1 MIRDASSLRV
11 ALRRRTAENATPG
24 PMRGVTWFTT
34 LQPRCGAGAR
44 RHSKSVSCGD
54 LWAQSKSMMVEK
66 TCDNPVFVVGMNG
79 SGTSMLTECLGRHPE
94 LYAFP
99 GETRMI
105 PHFIKEQA
113 RFGDLNEDGNFRA
126 FWDYINQS
134 VPDFRVFNNQR
145 PPDLPDDWQSHPRS
159 LAGIIDAIF
168 RGFAAQYGKSRWC
181 EKSPNHSE
189 HILSLGALF
198 PSSKFVH
205 IVRDGRDCAASTNRR
220 QYRNPNLA
228 IYRWRRIVAEAK
240 RQGTSLRERYFELR
254 YEDLTSNPEH
264 WMREICAFL
273 DLPFDARV
281 LESTMPQSA
290 KGDALESGQVGSI
303 EPNSRKYRRYF
314 TAKQVAR
321 LERISGAF
329 LRELGYETEYATG
342 NKDIGRVR
350 AAVTRL
356 VDFVR
361 GNRSLRRKLQGDSTM
376 TWGRVYRR
384 TLASIREYATKRN

>member
-1 MIRDASSLRV
+1 
-11 ALRRRTAENATPG
+11 
-24 PMRGVTWFTT
+24 
-34 LQPRCGAGAR
+34 
-44 RHSKSVSCGD
+44 
-54 LWAQSKSMMVEK
+54 MVGQ

-105 PHFIKEQA
+105 PHFITEAA
-113 RFGDLNEDGNFRA
+113 RFGDLDDDDNFRA
-126 FWDYINQS
+126 FWDYINHS
-134 VPDFRVFNNQR
+134 VPDFRVFNDQQ
-145 PPDLPDDWQSHPRS
+145 PLALPDDWRSHPRN
-159 LAGIIDAIF
+159 LAGILDAIF
-168 RGFAAQYGKSRWC
+168 RGFAADSGKTRWC

-189 HILSLGALF
+189 HILALAALF

-220 QYRNPNLA
+220 QFRNPNLA

-240 RQGTSLRERYFELR
+240 RQGTSLPNRYFELR
-254 YEDLTSNPEH
+254 YEDLTSDPEH
-264 WMREICAFL
+264 WMRQVCEFL
-273 DLPFDARV
+273 DLPFDPRV

-290 KGDALESGQVGSI
+290 KGASLESGQIGSI

-314 TAKQVAR
+314 TPKQIAS
-321 LERISGAF
+321 LERISGKF
-329 LRELGYETEYATG
+329 LRELGYETEYAAD

-350 AAVTRL
+350 ATVTRL
-356 VDFVR
+356 IDFVR

-384 TLASIREYATKRN
+384 TVASIREYASKRH

>member
-1 MIRDASSLRV
+1 
-11 ALRRRTAENATPG
+11 
-24 PMRGVTWFTT
+24 
-34 LQPRCGAGAR
+34 
-44 RHSKSVSCGD
+44 
-54 LWAQSKSMMVEK
+54 MMVEK

-79 SGTSMLTECLGRHPE
+79 SGTSMLTECLGRHPD

-105 PHFIKEQA
+105 PHFIKEQE
-113 RFGDLNEDGNFRA
+113 RFGDLDDDENFRA
-126 FWDYINQS
+126 FWDYINRS

-145 PPDLPDDWQSHPRS
+145 PPAMPDDWRTHPRT
-159 LAGIIDAIF
+159 LAGIIDAVF
-168 RGFAAQYGKSRWC
+168 RGFAATYGKSRWC

-189 HILSLGALF
+189 HILNLGSLF

-220 QYRNPNLA
+220 QFRNPNLA

-240 RQGTSLRERYFELR
+240 RQGTSLGNRYFELR
-254 YEDLTSNPEH
+254 YEDLTSDPER
-264 WMREICAFL
+264 WMRQICDFL
-273 DLPFDARV
+273 DLSFDPRV

-290 KGDALESGQVGSI
+290 KSASLESGQVGSI
-303 EPNSRKYRRYF
+303 EPNSRKYRRHF
-314 TAKQVAR
+314 TPKQVAS

-329 LRELGYETEYATG
+329 LRELGYETEYAAG

-350 AAVTRL
+350 ATVTRL

-361 GNRSLRRKLQGDSTM
+361 GNRSLRRKLQGDSSM